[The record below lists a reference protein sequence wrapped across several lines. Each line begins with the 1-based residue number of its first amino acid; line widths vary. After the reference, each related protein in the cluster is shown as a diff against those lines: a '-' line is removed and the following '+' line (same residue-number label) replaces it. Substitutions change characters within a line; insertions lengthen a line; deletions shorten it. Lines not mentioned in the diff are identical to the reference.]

1 MQLAQKMMLVPA
13 GRVPLEI
20 STLSEFDQA
29 MTNVI
34 NNKALSNFEK
44 INLYS
49 RILKKNL
56 TLEERL
62 KGKTIDS
69 LAKEPEIPI
78 KKKIKKEIKR
88 KIAKIEDTD
97 IDISS
102 LFDETIEE
110 KSDIVRT
117 DDIEESPEAIVVWD
131 PISRRARKP
140 LSYEHIYPSSTYTDL
155 PKAKKPKKPKTTKN
169 PK

>member
-20 STLSEFDQA
+20 STLSELDLA

-78 KKKIKKEIKR
+78 KKEIKKE
-88 KIAKIEDTD
+88 
-97 IDISS
+97 
-102 LFDETIEE
+102 
-110 KSDIVRT
+110 
-117 DDIEESPEAIVVWD
+117 
-131 PISRRARKP
+131 
-140 LSYEHIYPSSTYTDL
+140 
-155 PKAKKPKKPKTTKN
+155 KKNSKDRGY
-169 PK
+169 